1 VENLFEQEHT
11 MNEQSVPC
19 PEDSSAAKSVRG
31 RRWAIAGL
39 AAGITAAAGAFA
51 MQAHAHGG
59 PMGFGPPG
67 GFHGGMDAM
76 DPAALGKRIDAMV
89 AFRLADIDATPEQRE
104 RIAGIV
110 KAAAADLRTI
120 REQHMKAR
128 RQSLAL
134 FAAPTIDRAALE
146 KLRIEQVQLGD
157 SASRRMLQAMMD
169 SADALNADQ
178 RAKLIERW
186 QRRMPQK

>member
-1 VENLFEQEHT
+1 MTDQPGN
-11 MNEQSVPC
+11 QS
-19 PEDSSAAKSVRG
+19 EDRSSAKAKRG
-31 RRWAIAGL
+31 RRWAIAGI
-39 AAGITAAAGAFA
+39 AAGVTAAIGAFA

-59 PMGFGPPG
+59 PMGFGPHG
-67 GFHGGMDAM
+67 GWHGGMDSM

-104 RIAGIV
+104 RIAAIV

-146 KLRIEQVQLGD
+146 KLRVEQLQLGD

-169 SADALNADQ
+169 SADVLNADQ
-178 RAKLIERW
+178 RAKLIERM
-186 QRRMPQK
+186 QRRMPPK

>member
-1 VENLFEQEHT
+1 MTDQPGKH
-11 MNEQSVPC
+11 S
-19 PEDSSAAKSVRG
+19 EDRSSAKGTRS

-39 AAGITAAAGAFA
+39 AAGITAAIGAFA
-51 MQAHAHGG
+51 MQAHAYGG
-59 PMGFGPPG
+59 LMGFGPHG
-67 GFHGGMDAM
+67 GLHGGMDAM
-76 DPAALGKRIDAMV
+76 DPAALSKRIDAMV

-104 RIAGIV
+104 RIAAIV

-120 REQHMKAR
+120 REQHVKAR

-146 KLRIEQVQLGD
+146 TLRVEQLQLGD

-169 SADALNADQ
+169 SAEVLNADQ
-178 RAKLIERW
+178 RAKLIERM
-186 QRRMPQK
+186 QRRMPPK

>member
-1 VENLFEQEHT
+1 
-11 MNEQSVPC
+11 MNEHSVPR
-19 PEDSSAAKSVRG
+19 PENSSAATSVRG

-39 AAGITAAAGAFA
+39 AAGITAAVGAFA
-51 MQAHAHGG
+51 VQAHAHGG
-59 PMGFGPPG
+59 PMGFGPHG

-76 DPAALGKRIDAMV
+76 DPAALSKRIDAMV

-104 RIAGIV
+104 RIAAIV

-146 KLRIEQVQLGD
+146 KLRVEQMQLGD
-157 SASRRMLQAMMD
+157 SASRRMLQALMD
-169 SADALNADQ
+169 SADVLNADQ

-186 QRRMPQK
+186 QRRMPPK